1 MFGLK
6 NADTNK

>member
-6 NADTNK
+6 NK